1 VVPVDVIAGYII
13 PLVNELE
20 RDPIPNIRFNVA
32 KTHQRIPSLFSL
44 ISELIPLL
52 QGDPEGVTIINDVI
66 KPSLLRLKED
76 SDGDVRYFA
85 NRAIQAF

>member
-1 VVPVDVIAGYII
+1 MEIVASYIL

-20 RDPIPNIRFNVA
+20 HDPIPNIRFNVA
-32 KTHQRIPSLFSL
+32 KTHQRFTSPFFLQL
-44 ISELIPLL
+44 TVELIPLL
-52 QGDPEGVTIINDVI
+52 KGDPNGLTLLNDVI

-85 NRAIQAF
+85 NQAIQCF